1 MAPGKTN
8 PSQSERVRRQL
19 RDANG
24 KFTLPSSSAVAS
36 HLRGAVQPHT
46 PASAMPRTRWAAIQA
61 GTPSSS
67 VAHRQHQFAPIQVD
81 SSTSSSDYSTCDE
94 KDDHD
99 SVTCACCVKLKELDT
114 KYSRKLQ
121 KLEQII
127 YQLKCQ
133 VKELKKKK

>member
-8 PSQSERVRRQL
+8 PSQSERARRQL
-19 RDANG
+19 RDAKG
-24 KFTLPSSSAVAS
+24 KFTLPSSSVVAS
-36 HLRGAVQPHT
+36 DLRGAVQPCT
-46 PASAMPRTRWAAIQA
+46 PASALPRTCWAAKQA

-99 SVTCACCVKLKELDT
+99 SVTCACCVKLKERDT

-127 YQLKCQ
+127 YQLKCH